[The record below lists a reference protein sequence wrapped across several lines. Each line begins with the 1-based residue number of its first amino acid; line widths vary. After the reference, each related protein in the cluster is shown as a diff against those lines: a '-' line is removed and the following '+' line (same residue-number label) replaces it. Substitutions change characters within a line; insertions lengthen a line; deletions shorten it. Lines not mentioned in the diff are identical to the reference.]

1 LLFNRIAGSSDEMAS
16 FINMLSK
23 NLMEMEQ
30 KYEKIIEVKDK
41 EIEDLKRQATPNK

>member
-1 LLFNRIAGSSDEMAS
+1 MAS

-30 KYEKIIEVKDK
+30 KYEKIIDLKDK
-41 EIEDLKRQATPNK
+41 EIEDLKRQVTTNK